1 MLTAKQ
7 NKNVNV
13 SACSSYC
20 NDSPEC
26 KFFSLR
32 DPEQVCNLYSSCNL
46 PSESNPSYIISTYE
60 KGTEYFNKLV
70 RIRYSIISWF
80 KILKYNLFERFL
92 FIL

>member
-1 MLTAKQ
+1 MFSDKVAETCADGERLNMLTAKQ

-60 KGTEYFNKLV
+60 KGTEYV
-70 RIRYSIISWF
+70 Q
-80 KILKYNLFERFL
+80 
-92 FIL
+92 